1 MILYR
6 IAWHMH
12 GRSDVMRFFSSIYK
26 YKNKAFVS
34 MKTVSYI
41 NVIYTITG
49 SVWLFRNWSFRGP
62 SVLQICE
69 AKRWTGINLR

>member
-6 IAWHMH
+6 IALHMH

-49 SVWLFRNWSFRGP
+49 SVWLFRNWSFRAP